1 MMIDLVLL
9 LSIILCLH
17 VQEDKLEV
25 GMELLLY
32 LILMRLNGLL
42 TEYLQIDIW
51 VFGHLPATLA
61 NTTNVIQ

>member
-42 TEYLQIDIW
+42 TEYLQIDI
-51 VFGHLPATLA
+51 
-61 NTTNVIQ
+61 